1 MEKKTPMGRID
12 IPHKENH
19 PYVGDNL
26 TRYYHIPFIR
36 YFFLRRLTL
45 ALDFIGKMR
54 FNSLLEIGFG
64 SGILLRELSKR
75 SRHVFG
81 VDKHEH
87 ISKVDAMAK
96 IEGINAR
103 LIQSDIMCLPYK
115 DESFDCIVSIA
126 TLEHIKELPKAIS
139 EVKRVLK
146 KNGLAVLGFPVA
158 NLVSDFLL
166 VLTGSLQA
174 YKKELKEIHPSTHQ
188 NILLEVKRQFGN
200 IEVKSFPK
208 CLPLDFSLYCSCAS
222 RKSG

>member
-1 MEKKTPMGRID
+1 MERKIPMGIID
-12 IPHKENH
+12 IPDKRNH
-19 PYVGDNL
+19 PCVGDNL
-26 TRYYHIPFIR
+26 TRYYHIPIVR
-36 YFFLRRLTL
+36 YFFLKRLTL
-45 ALDFIGKMR
+45 ALDFIGNMR

-64 SGILLRELSKR
+64 SGILLHELSKM
-75 SRHVFG
+75 SRDVFG

-96 IEGINAR
+96 IYGINAR
-103 LIQSDIMCLPYK
+103 LIQADIMCLPYK

-126 TLEHIKELPKAIS
+126 TLEHIKDLPHAIS

-158 NLVSDFLL
+158 NRFSDFLL

-188 NILLEVKRQFGN
+188 DILSEVERQFGN
-200 IEVKSFPK
+200 IEIKRFPI
-208 CLPLDFSLYCSCAS
+208 CLPLDFSLYCSCVSKKTA
-222 RKSG
+222 